1 MVKRIGVYKKK
12 LKNMKKSYSIILEGE
27 IQEKLEHVCSRG
39 YYTYNGIIRHALR
52 LFFEEI
58 EKEKNNFN

>member
-1 MVKRIGVYKKK
+1 
-12 LKNMKKSYSIILEGE
+12 MKKSYSIILEGE